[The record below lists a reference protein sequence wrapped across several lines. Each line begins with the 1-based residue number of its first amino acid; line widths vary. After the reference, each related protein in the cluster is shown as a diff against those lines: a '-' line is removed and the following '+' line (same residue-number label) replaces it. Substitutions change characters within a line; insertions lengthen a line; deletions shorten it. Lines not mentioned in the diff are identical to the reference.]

1 MDHSHT
7 LLSIRLK
14 SCTTFV
20 RIILLLSCSDL
31 CLDFGFLQHGVKN
44 LVQHFT
50 FVTPC
55 NCWHFKLFSSQQMI
69 WAFACNSYWSSP
81 VIIRIFM
88 MTKNYGNNFCWPQ
101 LAGKKF
107 SPINKGQI
115 GSVTKKWWKFF
126 VNYSCCFAVSWQF
139 HRKSLDSQQ
148 NTLIFAK
155 KLCLREVLLSSF
167 TR

>member
-1 MDHSHT
+1 
-7 LLSIRLK
+7 
-14 SCTTFV
+14 
-20 RIILLLSCSDL
+20 
-31 CLDFGFLQHGVKN
+31 
-44 LVQHFT
+44 
-50 FVTPC
+50 
-55 NCWHFKLFSSQQMI
+55 
-69 WAFACNSYWSSP
+69 
-81 VIIRIFM
+81 M

-155 KLCLREVLLSSF
+155 KTLLERSPFVKFYKTVFCSSVFCHTTNEWFVINHKHKGNYNEFGKKKLKTIKKTSFSWKCTNGVNKVLKERGLTIYLF
-167 TR
+167 

>member
-1 MDHSHT
+1 MYILG
-7 LLSIRLK
+7 LL
-14 SCTTFV
+14 FFNN
-20 RIILLLSCSDL
+20 ILLFYYSVIVDIS
-31 CLDFGFLQHGVKN
+31 N
-44 LVQHFT
+44 
-50 FVTPC
+50 
-55 NCWHFKLFSSQQMI
+55 FSLEQMI
-69 WAFACNSYWSSP
+69 WTFACNSYWSSP